1 MAQEEQEQKQ
11 EQKKQELQEHEQEE
25 HELRELGARAA
36 RTAGGAGGAAEPSS
50 MRTSETIRR
59 GLHMSMREG
68 GVDLLG
74 EGAGRRREFCHS
86 AAPPS
91 PFSMSFNRDVDGV
104 SANCQQNDSLANG
117 LGLIPA

>member
-11 EQKKQELQEHEQEE
+11 EQKKQELQEHQQEE

-59 GLHMSMREG
+59 GLHMSMRTG
-68 GVDLLG
+68 GFTRSLDS
-74 EGAGRRREFCHS
+74 RRIHAFPR
-86 AAPPS
+86 
-91 PFSMSFNRDVDGV
+91 VT
-104 SANCQQNDSLANG
+104 G
-117 LGLIPA
+117 LGN